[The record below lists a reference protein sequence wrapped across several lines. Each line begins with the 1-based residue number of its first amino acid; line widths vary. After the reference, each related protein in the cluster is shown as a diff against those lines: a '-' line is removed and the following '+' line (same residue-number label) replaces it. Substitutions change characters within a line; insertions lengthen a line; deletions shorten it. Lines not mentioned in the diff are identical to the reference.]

1 MTPVPPDRWLAL
13 TVRIPSRVGGD
24 ALWEL
29 VPELLLE
36 LGGRGVEEKD
46 GGFTT
51 YLLPPPD
58 LEKLLATARSRLEA
72 LGGSGDQ
79 LQWGWQPQEDWELL
93 WRRGLGPRRIS
104 DSLVVAPSWD
114 VPEVEAETI
123 LIVLDPGM
131 AFGTAEHATTRGCL
145 RLLES
150 RVEEGDRVADVG
162 AGSGILS
169 IAAVRFGARS
179 VLAVEVDPMAC
190 EAARENLL
198 ANGVQ
203 DRVRMLEAE
212 VRAGEPLPD
221 GPFDGIV
228 ANIQRSILL
237 PILPAFLE
245 SLRPGG
251 WIILSG
257 ILLEE
262 REEVLARAVDL
273 PLTLLEEDAEEEWW
287 TGAFRKPSPKD

>member
-1 MTPVPPDRWLAL
+1 VPPDRWLAL
-13 TVRIPSRVGGD
+13 TVKIPSPIGAGVFE
-24 ALWEL
+24 EL
-29 VPELLLE
+29 VPDLLLE

-46 GGFTT
+46 GAFTT

-58 LEKLLATARSRLEA
+58 LEEVLATARSRLEA

-79 LQWGWQPQEDWELL
+79 LQWAWQPQEDWESL

-104 DSLVVAPSWD
+104 DRLVVAPSWD
-114 VPEVEAETI
+114 IPEVDLDTI
-123 LIVLDPGM
+123 LIILDPGM

-150 RVEEGDRVADVG
+150 WVEEGDRVADIG

-169 IAAVRFGARS
+169 IAAARFGARG

-190 EAARENLL
+190 EAARENLR

-212 VRAGEPLPD
+212 IRDGEALPE

-237 PILPAFLE
+237 PLLPAFIAG
-245 SLRPGG
+245 LRPGG

-262 REEVLARAVDL
+262 REEVVSRAADLSLA
-273 PLTLLEEDAEEEWW
+273 LLEEDAEEEWW
-287 TGAFRKPSPKD
+287 AGVFRRPTPED